1 MASTSKGASTCLRFL
16 VVLCAI
22 TAGIH
27 VPAHGVTPTR
37 PLEVTTQFTQGSG
50 LTCVLVARVV
60 AHKPVR
66 EVRISITA
74 PASFTARFAK
84 GEPNPEIKGDQV
96 EYSFAVADHLNER
109 GTLGNDRDLGP

>member
-1 MASTSKGASTCLRFL
+1 MASTSKGAFMPTCLRFL

-84 GEPNPEIKGDQV
+84 GEPKPEIKGIKSNIPLRWQIV
-96 EYSFAVADHLNER
+96 
-109 GTLGNDRDLGP
+109 